1 MWLASHSTVP
11 AEVVADSSDIRR
23 LGVPVERIVL
33 HDADLSI
40 EAWHGH
46 AALQEGFHEDEN
58 THRWTDGLARLPE
71 TWPRSFPGAFT
82 LEVHVV
88 PSGLSYRLPA
98 RERTGA
104 AAA

>member
-1 MWLASHSTVP
+1 MTPICRSK
-11 AEVVADSSDIRR
+11 R
-23 LGVPVERIVL
+23 
-33 HDADLSI
+33 
-40 EAWHGH
+40 HGH